1 MLCSSLRRWR
11 IQQLL
16 DSRGVHIAEIYQNRS
31 RIQAWWSKSP
41 LGAHSGCNHTLVAK
55 EVGILNHN
63 GLQRAFLQSLNLL
76 GLTIEAYRANAIL
89 TLVLLNCLGHT
100 VSRHLIIR
108 IDS

>member
-16 DSRGVHIAEIYQNRS
+16 DSGGVHIAEIYQNRS

-63 GLQRAFLQSLNLL
+63 GLQRAILQSVDLL
-76 GLTIEAYRANAIL
+76 G
-89 TLVLLNCLGHT
+89 
-100 VSRHLIIR
+100 IR
-108 IDS
+108 SNPTATMQF